1 LNPPPDPRYG
11 GTVSETTDRT
21 AAAES
26 ASAPSPDFRAV
37 FQAAPAPMLLIAVDP
52 PRFTIV
58 AVNRMHAMAFRTTRE
73 ALVGRGLF
81 EVFPE
86 PPDPVAQ
93 AFMDT
98 IRQSLE
104 RTLASRRPDEMPVQ
118 RYAVAGPEG
127 PEDRYWG
134 ATQTPIADEGGR
146 ITHILSTV
154 RDVTAEVKE
163 RQTTEARALLM
174 REVDH
179 RARNALTVVQAILR
193 LTNAESLAHFKE
205 VAVGRVE
212 ALARAQT
219 SLARRRWEGADLAD
233 VVRAELAAL
242 AFAGQTR
249 LEGPPVLLPAEKVQ
263 AMSMILH
270 ELATNAAKY
279 GALSLAAGVVT
290 VAWQAEAGRLTLAW
304 RETGGPSPKPAARAG
319 FGSRMIRQL
328 ARQLGGQVRYDWR
341 EEGLCVE
348 ITAAL

>member
-1 LNPPPDPRYG
+1 
-11 GTVSETTDRT
+11 VSETTDRT
-21 AAAES
+21 PAAEPLS
-26 ASAPSPDFRAV
+26 DLAPDFRAV
-37 FQAAPAPMLLIAVDP
+37 FHAAPAPMLLIAADP
-52 PRFTIV
+52 PRFTMV
-58 AVNRMHAMAFRTTRE
+58 AVNRMHATAFRTTRE

-81 EVFPE
+81 EVFP
-86 PPDPVAQ
+86 PQPDATTQ
-93 AFMDT
+93 AFIDT
-98 IRQSLE
+98 VRQSLE
-104 RTLASRRPDEMPVQ
+104 RALATRRPDEMPVQ
-118 RYAVAGPEG
+118 RYAVVGADGA

-134 ATQTPIADEGGR
+134 ATQVPVISDEGR

-163 RQTTEARALLM
+163 RQMAETRALLM

-193 LTNAESLAHFKE
+193 LTHADTLVRFKQ

-233 VVRAELAAL
+233 VVHAELAAL
-242 AFAGQTR
+242 AFAGQTQV
-249 LEGPPVLLPAEKVQ
+249 EGPPMLLPAEQVQ

-279 GALSLAAGVVT
+279 GALSVPAGVVT
-290 VAWQAEAGRLTLAW
+290 VAWKLDAERLTLSW
-304 RETGGPSPKPAARAG
+304 RETGGPAPTPPARAG

-328 ARQLGGQVRYDWR
+328 ARQLDGAVRYDWR
-341 EEGLCVE
+341 PEGLEVE
-348 ITAAL
+348 ITAPA